1 MSYGTPAPP
10 PQPGGYAPPPPP
22 NHMVMAI
29 LTTVACCLPFG
40 IVSLVYANKVNT
52 LWQTGRYD
60 EALEASKNAK
70 TWWIVS
76 LVAGPVVALIWF
88 VVVISAGSGEFTE
101 QF

>member
-1 MSYGTPAPP
+1 MSYGYPAPP
-10 PQPGGYAPPPPP
+10 PGPYGPPPPPP

-52 LWQTGRYD
+52 LWQTGRYA
-60 EALEASKNAK
+60 EAAEASNNAK

-76 LVAGPVVALIWF
+76 IVATAAVAIVWLGVLISF
-88 VVVISAGSGEFTE
+88 GGRVANPY
-101 QF
+101 